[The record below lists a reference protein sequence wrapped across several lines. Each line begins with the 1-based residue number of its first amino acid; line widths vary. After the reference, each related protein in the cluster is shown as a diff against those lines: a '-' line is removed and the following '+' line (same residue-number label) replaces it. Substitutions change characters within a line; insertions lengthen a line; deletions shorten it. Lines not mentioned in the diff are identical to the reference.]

1 MKKRLLVALLA
12 IVLAVAMLP
21 TIALADAED
30 IDTVEDEPLWEET
43 WEDEVWDE
51 DEAWYEDEA
60 WDEDEMD
67 FISPFPDVPGS
78 ADYVEAVAR
87 LADMGIFTGDD
98 KGNFNPDANI
108 TRAET
113 ATIIC
118 RLMGVEDE
126 IATPR
131 HPTYDD
137 VPTRHWASGYIAKA
151 TELGIFN
158 GDGTG
163 NFRPGDNVTYQEMIK
178 MLVCMGGHEKDAQ
191 EAGGWP
197 NGYIAIAK
205 DLGITTGLRFDQTA
219 KVPRSTVARLIF
231 NSIL

>member
-1 MKKRLLVALLA
+1 MKKRLFVALLA
-12 IVLAVAMLP
+12 IALAVAMLP

-30 IDTVEDEPLWEET
+30 IGAAEDELLWEESWEDEDWEADET
-43 WEDEVWDE
+43 WED
-51 DEAWYEDEA
+51 DEA
-60 WDEDEMD
+60 WDEDELD
-67 FISPFPDVPGS
+67 FISPFPDVPSS

-87 LADMGIFTGDD
+87 LADMGIFTGDE

-118 RLMGVEDE
+118 RLMGVENE
-126 IATPR
+126 AKANHR
-131 HPTYDD
+131 QVYDD
-137 VPTRHWASGYIAKA
+137 VPTTHWASGYIAQA
-151 TELGIFN
+151 TELGVFN

-178 MLVCMGGHEKDAQ
+178 MLVCMVGYEKEAQ
-191 EAGGWP
+191 VAGGWP
-197 NGYIAIAK
+197 NGYVKVAA
-205 DLGITTGLRFDQTA
+205 DLGITSGIRFSQTA
-219 KVPRSTVARLIF
+219 KVPRCTVARMIF